1 MRKTI
6 SGEISVRYFIGDNDS
21 KILNRLADEIEGIC
35 GPEGFVLPG
44 TTRFISR
51 SAPYLDKNENGG
63 ITRVLIRYETDI
75 VVLQRGD
82 TVTVR
87 VSNVNRLGAMTTYS
101 EEDTVIASILLPSD
115 LQDEGVPETLFHRD
129 HMIQIQILDLRFG
142 VGWDKITA
150 VGKATYVTKPDAI
163 DAITDEIVT
172 GSTTQ
177 NDTVASEW

>member
-44 TTRFISR
+44 TTRFVSR
-51 SAPYLDKNENGG
+51 SAPYLDKIVNGG
-63 ITRVLIRYETDI
+63 ITRVLVRYETDI

-87 VSNVNRLGAMTTYS
+87 IDNVNRLGAMTTYS
-101 EEDTVIASILLPSD
+101 EDDTVIASVLLPSD
-115 LQDEGVPETLFHRD
+115 LQDEGVPEELFHRD

-150 VGKATYVTKPDAI
+150 VGKAVVVAEPDVI
-163 DAITDEIVT
+163 DEIADEI
-172 GSTTQ
+172 GSSSTSKPSAVST
-177 NDTVASEW
+177 EW